1 MADRFDRATR
11 SRIMAR
17 IRPFGTRLE
26 GRVGALLREE
36 FPGEEIVERPPDLP
50 GRPDFLLPRLRLA
63 VFADG
68 CFFHGCPKCFRP
80 PDSNREF
87 WARKIEGNKRRD
99 RRVVG
104 ELRRMGIRTVRIREH
119 ETGGRAK
126 EARRKLRRAVK
137 RAAKGP
143 PRPDSGANGLSDP
156 KRGRPSVRIAGK
168 GRKHC
173 LPGTCLPQKGRH
185 LTPLGVKRGTVRGKC
200 PGTLL
205 CQLSRPNG
213 GPYWDSVPGHF

>member
-1 MADRFDRATR
+1 VADRFDRATR

-36 FPGEEIVERPPDLP
+36 FPGEEIAERPRGLP
-50 GRPDFLLPRLRLA
+50 GRPDFFLPRLRLA

-68 CFFHGCPKCFRP
+68 CFFHGCPRCFRL
-80 PDSNREF
+80 PDSNKEF
-87 WARKIEGNKRRD
+87 WARKIGRNRERD

-104 ELRRMGIRTVRIREH
+104 ELRRMGIRTARIWEH
-119 ETGGRAK
+119 EAGGRAR
-126 EARRKLRRAVK
+126 EARRKLRRAAK

-143 PRPDSGANGLSDP
+143 SCPEGGANGHSAPQGDIPLV
-156 KRGRPSVRIAGK
+156 KIAGK
-168 GRKHC
+168 RLKRG
-173 LPGTCLPQKGRH
+173 LPGTCPPQKGH
-185 LTPLGVKRGTVRGKC
+185 PIAPLGVRRGTVREKC
-200 PGTLL
+200 PGTPL
-205 CQLSRPNG
+205 CQLSRPNS